1 MLKVFLCD
9 LSDLSGE
16 INLRRR
22 SMKKINVVAL
32 IFVGMSLLSGLAL
45 AGNDG
50 GLYNQAFVLKL
61 TNGSDMKLSDLSGK
75 PSVVF
80 FYNSICGCR
89 PYRELLNKTYLSYK
103 GRGLQIVGV
112 GIRENADT
120 FLNFA
125 KGEGFSFPSGFDATT
140 EIAKNCKAYSVPVTV
155 FITKDGQIAKKATGY
170 MKEEEIKSEVER
182 LL

>member
-1 MLKVFLCD
+1 
-9 LSDLSGE
+9 
-16 INLRRR
+16 
-22 SMKKINVVAL
+22 MKKIAVFAL
-32 IFVGMSLLSGLAL
+32 VGMFLLSGLAA
-45 AGNDG
+45 AGNDDN
-50 GLYNQAFVLKL
+50 LYNQKLTLKL

>member
-1 MLKVFLCD
+1 M
-9 LSDLSGE
+9 
-16 INLRRR
+16 
-22 SMKKINVVAL
+22 
-32 IFVGMSLLSGLAL
+32 SGLAA
-45 AGNDG
+45 AGNDDN
-50 GLYNQAFVLKL
+50 LYNQKLTLKL
-61 TNGSDMKLSDLSGK
+61 TNGSDMKLSDPSGK

-155 FITKDGQIAKKATGY
+155 FITKGWADCQKGDGLHERRRDQERGRKAFVRKY
-170 MKEEEIKSEVER
+170 QSKILNR
-182 LL
+182 

>member
-1 MLKVFLCD
+1 
-9 LSDLSGE
+9 
-16 INLRRR
+16 
-22 SMKKINVVAL
+22 MKKIAVVA
-32 IFVGMSLLSGLAL
+32 FVMVGMFLLSGLSL
-45 AGNDG
+45 AGKDE
-50 GLYNQAFVLKL
+50 GLYNQKLTLKL

-80 FYNSICGCR
+80 FYNSVCGCR

-103 GRGLQIVGV
+103 DKGLQVVGV

-140 EIAKNCKAYSVPVTV
+140 EIARNCKAYSVPVTV
-155 FITKDGQIAKKATGY
+155 FITKGGQIAKKATGY
-170 MKEEEIKSEVER
+170 MKEDEIRAEVEK

>member
-1 MLKVFLCD
+1 
-9 LSDLSGE
+9 
-16 INLRRR
+16 
-22 SMKKINVVAL
+22 MKKIAVFAL
-32 IFVGMSLLSGLAL
+32 VGMFLLSGLAA
-45 AGNDG
+45 AGNDDS
-50 GLYNQAFVLKL
+50 LYNQKLTLKL

>member
-1 MLKVFLCD
+1 
-9 LSDLSGE
+9 
-16 INLRRR
+16 
-22 SMKKINVVAL
+22 MKKVSVFAL
-32 IFVGMSLLSGLAL
+32 VGMFLLSGMAV
-45 AGNDG
+45 AGKVES
-50 GLYNQAFVLKL
+50 LYNQNLTLKL
-61 TNGSDMKLSDLSGK
+61 ANGKDMKLADLSGK

-103 GRGLQIVGV
+103 DKGLQIMGV
-112 GIRENADT
+112 GIRENAET

-140 EIAKNCKAYSVPVTV
+140 EVAKNCKAYSVPVTV
-155 FITKDGQIAKKATGY
+155 FLTKDGKIAKKATGY
-170 MKEEEIKSEVER
+170 MKEEEIKTEIEK